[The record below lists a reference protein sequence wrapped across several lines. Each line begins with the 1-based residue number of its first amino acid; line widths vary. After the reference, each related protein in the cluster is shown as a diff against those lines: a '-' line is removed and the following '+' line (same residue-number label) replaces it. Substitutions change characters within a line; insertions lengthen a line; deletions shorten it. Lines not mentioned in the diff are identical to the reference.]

1 MSRTPD
7 IDALSAA
14 ELRVLVVE
22 HMSRV
27 GDLSAM
33 VIELRAEIARLKGL
47 KERPD
52 IRPPSTPSGM
62 DKASRPTGDGPP
74 TPPRP

>member
-1 MSRTPD
+1 
-7 IDALSAA
+7 
-14 ELRVLVVE
+14 
-22 HMSRV
+22 MSRV

-62 DKASRPTGDGPP
+62 DKASRPTGDGTAKRRGGGP
-74 TPPRP
+74 TTAKRRS